1 MREPFGGGVARVR
14 GARLMASG
22 ISRAQWNNADVV
34 DGAVDV
40 DAVVRWY
47 EPRGVPWGMRVPV
60 EIELDVG
67 EPLFVKRCVALL
79 PGTRGGAGE
88 VRLEDDPRAY
98 AAVEAAAFA
107 YRPSAA
113 LEWVGPEFAHPG
125 FRHWV
130 AAVDGA
136 PAAIGTTVRTD
147 GDAGPAAH
155 LTGLALLPGA
165 PVAALAGLVRPT
177 PQTPSPPEPRSSMR
191 TLRRRRRTRRSPR
204 TGPSTSPGSW
214 FASAYDRRES
224 RCADTRSCRRRGQD
238 SGRPGSPS
246 AT

>member
-34 DGAVDV
+34 DESVDV

-79 PGTRGGAGE
+79 PGTRGRAGE

-98 AAVEAAAFA
+98 AAVEAAAFD
-107 YRPSAA
+107 YQPSAA
-113 LEWVGPEFAHPG
+113 LEWVGPEFGHPG

-130 AAVDGA
+130 ATVEGA

-147 GDAGPAAH
+147 GDAGPAAY
-155 LTGLALLPGA
+155 LTGLALLTGA
-165 PVAALAGLVRPT
+165 PVAALAALVDTAAADAFASGAAFVHANPSTAEEDEALAAHRPVEVAGLLVRVCL
-177 PQTPSPPEPRSSMR
+177 RS
-191 TLRRRRRTRRSPR
+191 
-204 TGPSTSPGSW
+204 G
-214 FASAYDRRES
+214 
-224 RCADTRSCRRRGQD
+224 
-238 SGRPGSPS
+238 
-246 AT
+246 